1 MPTLKDVASRLRK
14 LRAHFDLTQ
23 QQVAEFTGI
32 NYKYYQRIESSSQHH
47 MWLDTA
53 ERFARLYHL
62 ELWQLL
68 HPDFLKFAKKP
79 RAR

>member
-1 MPTLKDVASRLRK
+1 MRRF
-14 LRAHFDLTQ
+14 RAHFALTQ
-23 QQVAEFTGI
+23 QQVAEFTGVS
-32 NYKYYQRIESSSQHH
+32 YKNCQRIESGRQRH

-68 HPDFLKFAKKP
+68 HPDFLKFPKKP